1 MPRWIWGAFGG
12 ALERSLE
19 GFLGLSTNI
28 LKVFLNHAVHAV
40 WCFLCVEPMIWEYDQ
55 IPDMPGVTTGVGG
68 SVYGKPW
75 FRAVL
80 TSAAKVLAH
89 TT

>member
-1 MPRWIWGAFGG
+1 M
-12 ALERSLE
+12 LYMLCSV
-19 GFLGLSTNI
+19 S
-28 LKVFLNHAVHAV
+28 
-40 WCFLCVEPMIWEYDQ
+40 FLCVEPMIWGYDQ
-55 IPDMPGVTTGVGG
+55 MPDMPGVTTGVGG
-68 SVYGKPW
+68 SVYGEPW

>member
-1 MPRWIWGAFGG
+1 
-12 ALERSLE
+12 
-19 GFLGLSTNI
+19 
-28 LKVFLNHAVHAV
+28 
-40 WCFLCVEPMIWEYDQ
+40 MIWEYGQ
-55 IPDMPGVTTGVGG
+55 IPDLPVVATGVGG
-68 SVYGKPW
+68 SVYGEPW

>member
-1 MPRWIWGAFGG
+1 
-12 ALERSLE
+12 
-19 GFLGLSTNI
+19 
-28 LKVFLNHAVHAV
+28 
-40 WCFLCVEPMIWEYDQ
+40 MIWEYGQ
-55 IPDMPGVTTGVGG
+55 IPDMPGVATGVGG
-68 SVYGKPW
+68 SVYGEPW

>member
-1 MPRWIWGAFGG
+1 
-12 ALERSLE
+12 
-19 GFLGLSTNI
+19 
-28 LKVFLNHAVHAV
+28 
-40 WCFLCVEPMIWEYDQ
+40 MIWEYDQ
-55 IPDMPGVTTGVGG
+55 IPDMPGVTTGVRG